1 MFLVSK
7 VQQLPFGHQVR
18 AFCPPFNPFRLNKS
32 VISQVLRTCYLPIW
46 FQNKKCE
53 SVNEIVALNYR
64 HLDHISSPTFS
75 QKIVIVCMWWSRM
88 ISRVNSLFSPIIIHA
103 FEGFFLSRST
113 SFFYVRGN
121 RCEISTILDFL
132 KPKWKIFSFFRLVP
146 FFLYSCISHQEC
158 CNINQWFQKK
168 KTS

>member
-18 AFCPPFNPFRLNKS
+18 AFCPPFNPFLLNKS
-32 VISQVLRTCYLPIW
+32 VISQVLRTCYLPIL

-121 RCEISTILDFL
+121 RCEISTRLFKTQIEN
-132 KPKWKIFSFFRLVP
+132 IFIFFYWYF

-158 CNINQWFQKK
+158 SNINQWFQKK